1 MSFQYK
7 FEKILH
13 VKEKEKDQALINYQE
28 AIQKFENAA
37 QQLFDLLK
45 KKELFEEKQRNALV
59 DGLIISEIRQNQL
72 FNQNLEKSIEHI
84 QMLVMNARNHMN
96 WCEEKLKERNIEMKK
111 YEKMKEKSY
120 QIYLQSIKE
129 IEQIQLNEI
138 ASLQYYRQA
147 EVR

>member
-72 FNQNLEKSIEHI
+72 FIQNLEKSI
-84 QMLVMNARNHMN
+84 
-96 WCEEKLKERNIEMKK
+96 
-111 YEKMKEKSY
+111 
-120 QIYLQSIKE
+120 
-129 IEQIQLNEI
+129 
-138 ASLQYYRQA
+138 
-147 EVR
+147 